1 MIRKEDTDM
10 KKTYFTPTMG
20 VVHTDAMNLLSGS
33 GVESSLGIDYG
44 GVDTEGTMEPGAPE
58 LSGVPD
64 YSFD

>member
-20 VVHTDAMNLLSGS
+20 VVHTDAMKLLSGS

-44 GVDTEGTMEPGAPE
+44 GVDTDGTMEPGAPE

-64 YSFD
+64 FSFD